1 METKILRV
9 NPQEPEADKIAQAAE
24 ALRAGE
30 LVAFPTETVYGLG
43 ANALD
48 PQATTRIF
56 AAKERPPTN
65 PLIVHLASKN
75 ELPQV
80 ATNIPEAAWR
90 LIDAFWPGAL
100 TLILPRQPSVPL
112 NVTAGL
118 ETVAVRM
125 PSHPVAHALIEAA
138 GVPVAAPS
146 ANRYTR
152 PSPTTAQHVLEDLGG
167 RVAIILD
174 GGSATIG
181 VESTVLDLAGQVP
194 QILRPGGVSL
204 EELRRVLPEVVQEG
218 PVVQSEGARR
228 SPGLHLKHYSP
239 RARLICFLGEGEP
252 LYHAL
257 DKALRKYLAQGERV
271 ILLLPDE
278 DAQLFRRLYIDDEPR
293 IISLGS
299 RENLSQIAHNLFAAL
314 READNE
320 DADIILTRGYP
331 SAGIGTAL
339 NDRLM
344 RAAEGNVRAIGD
356 DVQS

>member
-1 METKILRV
+1 METRILRV
-9 NPQEPEADKIAQAAE
+9 NPHEPEADAIAEAAE

-43 ANALD
+43 ANALE
-48 PQATTRIF
+48 PQAVERIF

-65 PLIVHLASKN
+65 PLIVHLADKRD
-75 ELPQV
+75 LAQV
-80 ATNIPEAAWR
+80 ATNIPEAAWK
-90 LIDAFWPGAL
+90 LIEAFWPGPL
-100 TLILPRQPSVPL
+100 TLILPRQPAVPL

-125 PSHPVAHALIEAA
+125 PSHPVARALIKAA

-167 RVAIILD
+167 RVTIILD
-174 GGSATIG
+174 GGPATIG
-181 VESTVLDLAGQVP
+181 VESTVLDLTGSVP

-204 EELRRVLPEVVQEG
+204 EELRRVLPEAQGGTVVQT
-218 PVVQSEGARR
+218 EGARR

-239 RARLICFLGEGEP
+239 RAQLICFLGEGEP
-252 LYHAL
+252 LYRVL
-257 DKALRKYLAQGERV
+257 DNALREYRAQGKQV

-278 DAQLFRRLYIDDEPR
+278 DMYTFRKRYAADEPR

-299 RENLSQIAHNLFAAL
+299 RGNLRQIAHNLFAAL
-314 READNE
+314 READAE
-320 DADIILTRGYP
+320 GADIILTCGYP
-331 SAGIGTAL
+331 ASGLGVAL

-344 RAAEGNVRAIGD
+344 RAAEGNVRRVDNGAD
-356 DVQS
+356 E